1 MVDVARK
8 KQLRLVTPA
17 TVLIEFL
24 LGHVRDRARAN
35 RVLNVIEPLPV
46 TQEIAG
52 RAAALLQ
59 AVPRQGKRG
68 PSVTDAT
75 AAAFA
80 EELGAVATYDVDD
93 FGALAA
99 AGTGFD
105 VYSVSE
111 LIGVIK
117 GS

>member
-1 MVDVARK
+1 M
-8 KQLRLVTPA
+8 
-17 TVLIEFL
+17 
-24 LGHVRDRARAN
+24 
-35 RVLNVIEPLPV
+35 IEPLPV

-59 AVPRQGKRG
+59 AVPRKRG

-80 EELGAVATYDVDD
+80 EEHGAVATYDVED
-93 FGALAA
+93 FRALAA

-111 LIGVIK
+111 LIRAIK
-117 GS
+117 RR